1 MKCADCKDNKQYYT
15 NVYIGDDMAI
25 TAALVKELRER
36 TGAGMME
43 CKKMLTETNGDIE
56 IAIEELRKKGAAQA
70 DKKAG
75 RVAAEGTIVTLV
87 EGGVGVAVEVNSE
100 TDFSAKNESFIAFA
114 NNVATAILAHKPADV
129 EALADVEIAAGETVE
144 ASRQALIQE
153 IGENIGVRR
162 FEIVTAGDGE
172 VLGAYQH
179 GNKISVV
186 TRLSG
191 SDEAL
196 AKDIAMHVAA
206 SKPVCISADEVPA
219 ELLAKEREIFAA
231 QAAESGKPPEIM
243 EKMVDGRIRKYLNEV
258 TLLGQAF
265 VKDPDQTVEKLLGSA
280 SASVT
285 QFVRYEVGEG
295 IEKKEDDFVKEVMEQ
310 AGKA

>member
-1 MKCADCKDNKQYYT
+1 
-15 NVYIGDDMAI
+15 MAI

-43 CKKMLTETNGDIE
+43 CKKMLTETNGDIDA
-56 IAIEELRKKGAAQA
+56 AIEELRKKGAAQA

-114 NNVATAILAHKPADV
+114 NNVAAAILANQPADV
-129 EALADVEIAAGETVE
+129 EALANVEIAPGESVE

-162 FEIVTAGDGE
+162 FEVVVAGDGE

-186 TRLSG
+186 TRLNG
-191 SDEAL
+191 GDEAL

-206 SKPVCISADEVPA
+206 SKPVCVSADQVPA
-219 ELLAKEREIFAA
+219 DLLAKEREIFAA
-231 QAAESGKPPEIM
+231 QAAESGKPAEIM
-243 EKMVDGRIRKYLNEV
+243 EKMVEGRIRKYLNEV

-265 VKDPDQTVEKLLGSA
+265 VKDPDQTVEKLLA
-280 SASVT
+280 SSNASVA